1 MKRCGWAE
9 KNERERDYHDR
20 EWGIPVTDDRLHFEM
35 VILEGAQSGLS
46 WATILAKRAGYR
58 AAFADFD
65 PAKVARFNEF
75 RQVEILDRA
84 EIVRNR
90 AKVASTVKNAQAFLA
105 LQEEF
110 GSFNRYIW
118 RFVDYRPIN
127 NAWTERAQVPAA
139 TPLSEEVS
147 KDLKKRGFSFV
158 GPTTIYSYLQA
169 VGIVNDH
176 LTDCFRYPAVLEAQE
191 ALRFEF

>member
-20 EWGIPVTDDRLHFEM
+20 EWGLPVTDDRLHFEM
-35 VILEGAQSGLS
+35 IILEGAQSGLS
-46 WATILAKRAGYR
+46 WATILAKREGYR

-105 LQEEF
+105 IQEAF

-127 NAWTERAQVPAA
+127 NAWSDRAQVPAA

-176 LTDCFRYPAVLEAQE
+176 LKDCFRYPAVLEAQE

>member
-20 EWGIPVTDDRLHFEM
+20 EWGVPVTDDRLHFEM
-35 VILEGAQSGLS
+35 IILEGAQSGLS
-46 WATILAKRAGYR
+46 WATILAKREGYR

-105 LQEEF
+105 LQQEF

-147 KDLKKRGFSFV
+147 KDMKKRGFSFV

-176 LTDCFRYPAVLEAQE
+176 LTDCFRYQAILEAQE

>member
-35 VILEGAQSGLS
+35 IILEGAQSGLS
-46 WATILAKRAGYR
+46 WATILAKREGYR

-118 RFVDYRPIN
+118 RFTDYRPIN
-127 NAWTERAQVPAA
+127 NAWSERAQVPAA

>member
-35 VILEGAQSGLS
+35 IILEGAQSGLS

-105 LQEEF
+105 IQEAF

-118 RFVDYRPIN
+118 RFTDYRPIN
-127 NAWTERAQVPAA
+127 NAWSERAQVPAA
-139 TPLSEEVS
+139 TPLSEGVS

-176 LTDCFRYPAVLEAQE
+176 LTDCFRYPAILEAQE

>member
-35 VILEGAQSGLS
+35 IILEGAQSGLS
-46 WATILAKRAGYR
+46 WATILAKREGYR

-176 LTDCFRYPAVLEAQE
+176 LTDCFRYPAILEAQE

>member
-20 EWGIPVTDDRLHFEM
+20 EWGVPVTDDRLHFEM
-35 VILEGAQSGLS
+35 IILEGAQSGLS

-118 RFVDYRPIN
+118 RFTDYRPIN
-127 NAWTERAQVPAA
+127 NTWSERAQVPAA

-176 LTDCFRYPAVLEAQE
+176 LTDCFRYPAILEAQE

>member
-20 EWGIPVTDDRLHFEM
+20 EWGVPVTDDRLHFEM
-35 VILEGAQSGLS
+35 IILEGAQSGLS

-58 AAFADFD
+58 DAFAGFD
-65 PAKVARFNEF
+65 PVKVARFNAF

-90 AKVASTVKNAQAFLA
+90 AKVASSVKNAQAFLA
-105 LQEEF
+105 IQEEF

-118 RFVDYRPIN
+118 RFAGYRPIN
-127 NAWTERAQVPAA
+127 NAWTERAQVPAT

-158 GPTTIYSYLQA
+158 GPTTVYAYLQA

-176 LTDCFRYPAVLEAQE
+176 LKDCFRYPAVLEAQE